1 MTWMQILLLACNCYV
16 TFQQIT
22 FTYLSLSFLIQKWEY
37 LSHKTVSKFK
47 QNHGFEFLAM
57 SLEYNRCLVKS
68 SNVL

>member
-1 MTWMQILLLACNCYV
+1 MTWIQILPLACNSYV

-37 LSHKTVSKFK
+37 LSHRIVLKFK
-47 QNHGFEFLAM
+47 QNDGFERLAK
-57 SLEYNRCLVKS
+57 SLEYNR